1 MKTKKY
7 IIAIAIFGGMMF
19 LASAA
24 TTYNVDGQQ
33 TAKIEKPS
41 ITKLPS
47 AR

>member
-7 IIAIAIFGGMMF
+7 LVAIAIFGGMMF

-24 TTYNVDGQQ
+24 TTYDQDENQ

-41 ITKLPS
+41 ITKKLS
-47 AR
+47 CG